1 MNKFWKPPDIANE
14 DSSSVEERE
23 QEYLDV
29 NDGLFSQQKLND
41 VIRDLNLSKSSVEL
55 STSRLKEKKLLSDS
69 LRITFSRNWDQKF
82 LHFFSPKRRT
92 WYVVQIMPSFCTSLG
107 AYVLCMNPKIGD
119 CSLAIAR
126 YHWNV
131 HCCTTATCTPLYL
144 SLTRLRCRRSIKRWS
159 TCWRNFIVS
168 SMSGWFV

>member
-55 STSRLKEKKLLSDS
+55 STSKLKEKKLLSDS

-82 LHFFSPKRRT
+82 LHFFLRREG
-92 WYVVQIMPSFCTSLG
+92 LG
-107 AYVLCMNPKIGD
+107 M
-119 CSLAIAR
+119 
-126 YHWNV
+126 
-131 HCCTTATCTPLYL
+131 LY
-144 SLTRLRCRRSIKRWS
+144 K
-159 TCWRNFIVS
+159 
-168 SMSGWFV
+168 